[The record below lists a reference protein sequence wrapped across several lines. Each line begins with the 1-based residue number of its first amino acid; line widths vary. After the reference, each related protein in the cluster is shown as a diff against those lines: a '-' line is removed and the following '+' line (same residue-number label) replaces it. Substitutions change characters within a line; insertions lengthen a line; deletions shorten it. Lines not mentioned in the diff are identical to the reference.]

1 MVEVVKEVLSF
12 GRWISKYAV
21 RCKVTKDGREWI
33 ELYGIVWSMKP
44 IEEVWDDLKKTAE
57 EIEQK
62 FNVKCLV
69 AITPSGHVPTV
80 FLALENID
88 KHSQILKTVF
98 TPNKIAG

>member
-1 MVEVVKEVLSF
+1 MVEVVKEILSY
-12 GRWISKYAV
+12 GERVGEYG

-44 IEEVWDDLKKTAE
+44 SEQVWNDLKKTAE

-69 AITPSGHVPTV
+69 AITPAGCIPTV
-80 FLALENID
+80 FIALENID
-88 KHSQILKTVF
+88 KLGQILQYQLE
-98 TPNKIAG
+98 